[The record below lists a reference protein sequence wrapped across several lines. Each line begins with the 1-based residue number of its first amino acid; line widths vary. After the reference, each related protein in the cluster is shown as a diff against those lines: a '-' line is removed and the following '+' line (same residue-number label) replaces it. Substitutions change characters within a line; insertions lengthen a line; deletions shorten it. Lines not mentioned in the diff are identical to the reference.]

1 MAVQTFKKNS
11 QNIKE
16 NLRLINA
23 NVNCHKNQKYFGI
36 GKYFGNISALAF
48 SINNK
53 RSFFVNNNQFNEDVV
68 KASFATRK

>member
-36 GKYFGNISALAF
+36 GKYFGNISALAL
-48 SINNK
+48 SIITK
-53 RSFFVNNNQFNEDVV
+53 EVSLSIIISST
-68 KASFATRK
+68 KTL